1 MPVQILYV
9 GFDVAPTSRSYS
21 FRVTDGAKEARNF
34 TVKVLLNAFR
44 GTQLKFQDGPE
55 LCHGRLK
62 RELQAESVESPAKPN
77 LSVEEWD
84 AEDFLR
90 TRYPR
95 RHR

>member
-1 MPVQILYV
+1 M
-9 GFDVAPTSRSYS
+9 
-21 FRVTDGAKEARNF
+21 TDGAKAVRSF
-34 TVKVLLNAFR
+34 TVKVPLNAFR

-62 RELQAESVESPAKPN
+62 RALEGEAADCPAKPN
-77 LSVEEWD
+77 LIVEEWD

>member
-1 MPVQILYV
+1 MQILYV
-9 GFDVAPTSRSYS
+9 GFDVASTSRSYS
-21 FRVTDGAKEARNF
+21 FRVTDGTKAVRNF
-34 TVKVLLNAFR
+34 TVKVQLSAFR

-62 RELQAESVESPAKPN
+62 RELQAETAESPAKPH
-77 LSVEEWD
+77 LSIEEWD

-90 TRYPR
+90 CRYPR

>member
-1 MPVQILYV
+1 MQILYV
-9 GFDVAPTSRSYS
+9 GFDVAPTSRNYN
-21 FRVTDGAKEARNF
+21 FRVTDGAKAVRNF

-62 RELQAESVESPAKPN
+62 RELQAESAGSPAKSN

-95 RHR
+95 RHK

>member
-9 GFDVAPTSRSYS
+9 GFEVASTSRNYN
-21 FRVTDGAKEARNF
+21 FRVTDGAKAVRNF

-44 GTQLKFQDGPE
+44 GTQLKLQDGPE
-55 LCHGRLK
+55 LSHGRLR
-62 RELQAESVESPAKPN
+62 RELQAESVESPAKPS